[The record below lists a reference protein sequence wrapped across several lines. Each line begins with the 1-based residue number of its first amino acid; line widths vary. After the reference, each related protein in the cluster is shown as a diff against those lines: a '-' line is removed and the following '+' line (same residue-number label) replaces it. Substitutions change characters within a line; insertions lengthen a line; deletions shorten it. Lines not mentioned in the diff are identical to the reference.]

1 MVGPM
6 INPNKCPTALEGDD
20 GTVHGLN
27 KTRLRPVIVNSLPMF
42 GYLDALDIQNP
53 KGINATGSQNNIAA
67 WNISSIP
74 RREGFD

>member
-1 MVGPM
+1 MDGPM
-6 INPNKCPTALEGDD
+6 IKPNKCPTALDGDE
-20 GTVHGLN
+20 GTVQGLN
-27 KTRLRPVIVNSLPMF
+27 KTKLKPVIVNSLPMF
-42 GYLDALDIQNP
+42 GNFDALEIQNP